1 MRLIF
6 MRWALLI
13 CALAIT
19 MTGAAAQETVTP
31 DDDGDKLGAG
41 VAAAAA
47 EPEGVRVIIS
57 LRPPAAGGAVGSREA
72 AAAVAT
78 AQAEVIA
85 ETPGL
90 TPDYRYSHVPA
101 IVATVTE
108 EELAALQTN
117 PDVLYVQVDERTIA
131 HTVDSVPALGANIV
145 HSTYGITGAGV
156 RVAVLDTGVDTDH
169 PFILGSIVAQQCF
182 NQGSPFGAGDC
193 PPSGNTTGISAEDG
207 NGHGTNVT
215 GIITSNSAAYKGF
228 APNSEIVALRVL
240 GSNNSGWVSDWIAA
254 LNWIVANQGALQVDV
269 INMSL
274 GTFTLYSGNCDAQNQ
289 ATANVLAQLNTLG
302 IVVFASSGNQGS
314 ATMLA
319 SPACNSNVIA
329 VGATY
334 DANLGAEPDSGTY
347 NSLFGGSWPAC
358 ADATTNLLT
367 ITCFTNSNAM
377 LDILAPGSR
386 ITNAYL
392 NGGQATFRGTSQASP
407 TAAGIAALMLEVNP
421 SLTPAQIESIM
432 KSTGTNVTDAKN
444 GLTFPRIS
452 AQTIIEFLATP
463 NLNTPVNG
471 VVMASLQP
479 VFSWSSVP
487 LATSY
492 EFQIGRN
499 NPPTVSYTVTG
510 NPQFTLPWQLT
521 PDTYF
526 WRVRSNLPSGA
537 TSPWSA
543 VRSVDLRTPSGNPPV
558 RDVYTA
564 GSVTFTWNRISFAEG
579 YQVQIARNATFTDL
593 FLTSA
598 SLSSATLSYS
608 IGLSQSGLYYWR
620 VRALKPDGTWGAWGA
635 AQTLYLDLY

>member
-1 MRLIF
+1 MRLNF

-13 CALAIT
+13 CVLAIT
-19 MTGAAAQETVTP
+19 MSGAAAQETVTP
-31 DDDGDKLGAG
+31 DADGDKLGAG

-72 AAAVAT
+72 AAAVAA

-101 IVATVTE
+101 LVATVTE
-108 EELAALQTN
+108 DELAALQTN

-169 PFILGSIVAQQCF
+169 PYIAGSIVAQQCF

-193 PPSGNTTGISAEDG
+193 PPSGTITGISAEDG

-215 GIITSNSAAYKGF
+215 GIITSNNATYKGF
-228 APNSEIVALRVL
+228 APDSEIVAIRVL
-240 GSNNSGWVSDWIAA
+240 GSNNSGWVSDWVAG
-254 LNWIVANQGALQVDV
+254 LNWIIANQGALQVDV

-274 GTFTLYSGNCDAQNQ
+274 GTFTLYSGNCDAQNP
-289 ATANVLAQLNTLG
+289 ATANVLAQINALG

-319 SPACNSNVIA
+319 SPACNSHVIA

-334 DANLGAEPDSGTY
+334 DANLGAEPDTGTY

-358 ADATTNLLT
+358 ADAATNLFK

-377 LDILAPGSR
+377 LDILAPGAR
-386 ITNAYL
+386 ISNAYL
-392 NGGQATFRGTSQASP
+392 NGGLATYRGTSQASP
-407 TAAGIAALMLEVNP
+407 TAAGIAALMLDANP

-432 KSTGTNVTDAKN
+432 KSTGTPVTDGKN
-444 GLTFPRIS
+444 GLTFPAIN
-452 AQTIIEFLATP
+452 AQDVIEYFIPQLSFPLNNSVLASVQPAFTWT
-463 NLNTPVNG
+463 NILG
-471 VVMASLQP
+471 AS
-479 VFSWSSVP
+479 
-487 LATSY
+487 SY
-492 EFQIGRN
+492 EIQIGKTS
-499 NPPTVSYTVTG
+499 PPTTLYSATT
-510 NPQFTLPWQLT
+510 NTFTLPWQLL
-521 PDTYF
+521 PGEYY
-526 WRVRSNLPSGA
+526 WRVRTVFPSG
-537 TSPWSA
+537 
-543 VRSVDLRTPSGNPPV
+543 DRTAWGEIRKVELQTPLNNAPP
-558 RDVYTA
+558 RDVYTT

-579 YQVQIARNATFTDL
+579 YQIQIARNATFTDL

-598 SLSSATLSYS
+598 PLSTATLSYS

-635 AQTLYLDLY
+635 AQMVYMDLY